1 MTEAEFSRKLVTY
14 FNKLVKTHFIKTHG
28 TYFSAGV
35 PDLIGSLRKI
45 PTAIELKVYDL
56 PKRDSTVM
64 DITKDV
70 TPLQRHKLKT
80 MAKGGWDCWIAVL
93 IRPINLIVWVGY
105 NECPKFRKSELVS
118 SAFRSPRPDFP
129 DTMKELNSLISKL

>member
-14 FNKLVKTHFIKTHG
+14 FNKLVKSHFIKTHG
-28 TYFSAGV
+28 SHFSAGV

-70 TPLQRHKLKT
+70 SPLQRHKLKT
-80 MAKGGWDCWIAVL
+80 MSKGGWDCWVAVL

-105 NECPKFRKSELVS
+105 NEYPKFYKSDFIDHT
-118 SAFRSPRPDFP
+118 FRSPRPDFP
-129 DTMKELNSLISKL
+129 DNMKELNSLIKKL